1 MSTTVAQVI
10 LEGRTAVND
19 GYGDHLIT
27 DDVSSQAN
35 GTNKVFQLNNQN
47 IVQTVDGSPANLIA
61 YVNNA
66 AVTVTVTSEEG
77 GIVTFAAAPAAGAL
91 IQCLYYWFM
100 LSDAQWITLLQ
111 SAERFVSGV
120 DPLISTVASLMD
132 VADNLILPVETY
144 AEYLACTKMAS
155 LAHWFYNSE
164 AGGKTFDKA
173 SISERWL
180 NQAKDLLKEAEGS
193 REDPYRRYDQSKAP
207 AYAVQNLAGVRYW
220 EPPR

>member
-66 AVTVTVTSEEG
+66 AVTVTVT
-77 GIVTFAAAPAAGAL
+77 
-91 IQCLYYWFM
+91 
-100 LSDAQWITLLQ
+100 
-111 SAERFVSGV
+111 
-120 DPLISTVASLMD
+120 
-132 VADNLILPVETY
+132 
-144 AEYLACTKMAS
+144 
-155 LAHWFYNSE
+155 
-164 AGGKTFDKA
+164 
-173 SISERWL
+173 
-180 NQAKDLLKEAEGS
+180 
-193 REDPYRRYDQSKAP
+193 RRR
-207 AYAVQNLAGVRYW
+207 VNVRNVL
-220 EPPR
+220 RNKSN